1 MTDSPLARYLVPLQ
15 RWWPVIIGALV
26 LGLVGA
32 WLTLPSDP
40 VSADPEAV
48 PIDPNVSY
56 EATHL
61 LARGRPTPA
70 TDNLELVALLASQ
83 GEIPQVVE
91 AKLGDEVE
99 PGAVAS
105 ATIEPNTNLGTLGVT
120 AVQPR
125 PEQAERLATA
135 YAEAI
140 IEYFDE
146 QAEGAQQARIDSV
159 TQQLVSIETRIRELQ
174 GVLAG
179 LDENSV
185 EYGLAEAELNVATEQ
200 YGILQNDLRDLTT
213 GSSEAQ
219 SVFVTLQEPVAVSTA
234 MLDEGGFE
242 VPEDSRARFTIA
254 IVLALALGVGA
265 AFALD
270 WVDARIRTREQA
282 EEAFGLPVIADIPRR
297 TKAELSAHP
306 LPVYSEPGS
315 VTAENFRALRLHVLR
330 SPRWRLDQPAP
341 AANLDGAVGTAS
353 PVGAEEQPRV
363 LLVSSARDSEGKS
376 TVAANLAASIAEAG
390 KRVLL
395 IDCDFRRPAVGEL
408 LGVPAGPGL
417 RELRELDGRHF
428 ARAIVPTTVPN
439 LALLRSGSAGVAPAW
454 FLVES
459 DWVVEQA
466 RDLADI
472 VVIDSGPMLGTN
484 EAATLVPSVDALVL
498 TTMSGRGTRS
508 QARRT
513 TEQLT
518 RLGALVSGI
527 VVIGAEGKRRYGY
540 YEPIRRAA
548 SGGDKTA
555 RP

>member
-1 MTDSPLARYLVPLQ
+1 MTDSPLAQYLVPLQ
-15 RWWPVIIGALV
+15 RWWPVLVGALA

-40 VSADPEAV
+40 VSDPEAGA
-48 PIDPNVSY
+48 IDPNVSY

-61 LARGRPTPA
+61 LVRGRPTPA

-83 GEIPQVVE
+83 GQLPQVVE
-91 AKLGDEVE
+91 AALGDEVE
-99 PGAVAS
+99 PGAVAAAS
-105 ATIEPNTNLGTLGVT
+105 IEPNSNLGTLSVT

-125 PEQAERLATA
+125 PEQAERLATV

-146 QAEGAQQARIDSV
+146 QAEGASQARIESLR
-159 TQQLVSIETRIRELQ
+159 QELVSIEARIRELQ
-174 GVLAG
+174 EELDG
-179 LDENSV
+179 LNVNSV

-213 GSSEAQ
+213 GASEAQ
-219 SVFVTLQEPVAVSTA
+219 SVLVTLQEPIAVSTD
-234 MLDEGGFE
+234 MLEEGGFE
-242 VPEDSRARFTIA
+242 VPADRRARFAIA
-254 IVLALALGVGA
+254 VALALALGVGA
-265 AFALD
+265 TFALD
-270 WVDARIRTREQA
+270 WLDSRIRTREQA

-297 TKAELSAHP
+297 TKTELTAHP
-306 LPVYSEPGS
+306 LPVYTEPGS

-341 AANLDGAVGTAS
+341 AATLNGAVGTAS

-395 IDCDFRRPAVGEL
+395 IDCDFRRPAVGEM

-428 ARAIVPTTVPN
+428 AKAIVPTQVPN
-439 LALLRSGSAGVAPAW
+439 LALLRSGSAGVAPSW
-454 FLVES
+454 FMVES
-459 DWVVEQA
+459 DWVVGQA

-498 TTMSGRGTRS
+498 TTRSGRVTRS

-527 VVIGAEGKRRYGY
+527 VVVGAEGGGRYGY
-540 YEPIRRAA
+540 YEPMR
-548 SGGDKTA
+548 SKPSGDKAA
-555 RP
+555 RS